1 MLKLTMTFNEL
12 KNIKI
17 KNSGGIF
24 KFENYK
30 IYVIPRNKLGFGI
43 SPLIDKVIDSKIKL
57 SDSCISSRGRSIS
70 DDYIKYTL
78 KKPNTL
84 LLFVT
89 KTLEHKKRVWKTER
103 FDKSLRE
110 TLKTLDLG
118 IMDNAKY
125 FNEIRKQLKLRP
137 IIPMSLKR
145 NPERYRGETL
155 DALAEHLSPDST
167 RSSGSSRRS
176 SSSRSSHTGGNYEE
190 MSIFQE
196 NLVSY
201 MFINRDHELDY
212 TIDLVCTTKILG
224 FDPNHETMPEYK
236 FPWATF
242 LLYVFLKSVGKR
254 GINLY
259 NYASGEGN
267 IGYYKRFLFNLGDK
281 PCESCDMTYKAS
293 QAIAFNLLEGPSAD
307 EKRKLSELVDC
318 LPSDYKKN
326 FGYKMKICDT
336 KSAGNKRGLI
346 ELEKYLDAKWGTTF
360 NLDDFVVSKSNIKT
374 HKPLTSHKSLTKFSS
389 ASTFFSSSVLKK
401 LTKKTRKKAHSI

>member
-12 KNIKI
+12 KNIRI

-78 KKPNTL
+78 RKPNTL

-89 KTLEHKKRVWKTER
+89 KTLEHKKRVWKNER

-145 NPERYRGETL
+145 NPERYRRETI

-167 RSSGSSRRS
+167 RSSRS
-176 SSSRSSHTGGNYEE
+176 SSSSNRHT
-190 MSIFQE
+190 
-196 NLVSY
+196 
-201 MFINRDHELDY
+201 
-212 TIDLVCTTKILG
+212 
-224 FDPNHETMPEYK
+224 
-236 FPWATF
+236 
-242 LLYVFLKSVGKR
+242 
-254 GINLY
+254 
-259 NYASGEGN
+259 
-267 IGYYKRFLFNLGDK
+267 
-281 PCESCDMTYKAS
+281 
-293 QAIAFNLLEGPSAD
+293 
-307 EKRKLSELVDC
+307 
-318 LPSDYKKN
+318 
-326 FGYKMKICDT
+326 
-336 KSAGNKRGLI
+336 
-346 ELEKYLDAKWGTTF
+346 
-360 NLDDFVVSKSNIKT
+360 
-374 HKPLTSHKSLTKFSS
+374 
-389 ASTFFSSSVLKK
+389 
-401 LTKKTRKKAHSI
+401 

>member
-1 MLKLTMTFNEL
+1 MTFNNL
-12 KNIKI
+12 KNIRI
-17 KNSGGIF
+17 KTSGGIF

-78 KKPNTL
+78 KKPNTVL
-84 LLFVT
+84 FFVT

-103 FDKSLRE
+103 FDKTLRE
-110 TLKTLDLG
+110 TLKTLDLEV
-118 IMDNAKY
+118 MDNAKY

-145 NPERYRGETL
+145 NPEKYRDETL
-155 DALAEHLSPDST
+155 GALEKYLSPELSSSSK
-167 RSSGSSRRS
+167 SSGSSGS
-176 SSSRSSHTGGNYEE
+176 SGSLTGGNYEE

-201 MFINRDHELDY
+201 MFINRDTELDY
-212 TIDLVCTTKILG
+212 TIDLVCTTKMLG
-224 FDPNHETMPEYK
+224 FDPNHARMPEYK

-242 LLYVFLKSVGKR
+242 LLFVFLKSVGKR

-281 PCESCDMTYKAS
+281 QCESCDITFRAS
-293 QAIAFNLLEGPSAD
+293 QAIPFNLIEGPNDD
-307 EKRKLSELVDC
+307 EKRQLSELIDC
-318 LPSDYKKN
+318 LPSDYKKS

-336 KSAGNKRGLI
+336 KSDVNKRGLI
-346 ELEKYLDAKWGTTF
+346 ELEKYLDAKWRTTF

-374 HKPLTSHKSLTKFSS
+374 HKPLTSHKSLTKKSS
-389 ASTFFSSSVLKK
+389 PSTFFSSSK
-401 LTKKTRKKAHSI
+401 LSKKTRKKPHSI